1 MVATLQQEKTE
12 KLAASAM
19 HRLQQVSNAIHPQ
32 QTSSSMQASW
42 RLDGQRVCVT
52 GSTKG
57 IGRAVAVQ
65 CLEFGASVVITART
79 ESDVQAAVA
88 ELGALYDPAR
98 VSGLACDLSGPE
110 GRAALAERLASEG
123 GGKLDVLV
131 NNVGTNVRQPI
142 EQQSEEE
149 YHNMMRTNV
158 DSCYFLAKALGP
170 LLKAAGA
177 TAGGPA
183 ARIVNVA
190 SVAGVTSSG
199 TGIVYGMSKAA
210 MVQMSRGLAC
220 EWAKHNVRVNT
231 VAPWMTMTPLLEE
244 ALKANPNQLEKVGEM
259 KHSST
264 TLSNSF
270 PLYLSAS
277 LPLCPSASLPLCPIP
292 LSLYDYSPSPSSLSF
307 PVCCIGV

>member
-1 MVATLQQEKTE
+1 
-12 KLAASAM
+12 
-19 HRLQQVSNAIHPQ
+19 
-32 QTSSSMQASW
+32 
-42 RLDGQRVCVT
+42 
-52 GSTKG
+52 
-57 IGRAVAVQ
+57 
-65 CLEFGASVVITART
+65 
-79 ESDVQAAVA
+79 
-88 ELGALYDPAR
+88 
-98 VSGLACDLSGPE
+98 
-110 GRAALAERLASEG
+110 
-123 GGKLDVLV
+123 
-131 NNVGTNVRQPI
+131 
-142 EQQSEEE
+142 
-149 YHNMMRTNV
+149 MMRTNV

-270 PLYLSAS
+270 PLYLSPSLPLCLSAS
-277 LPLCPSASLPLCPIP
+277 LPLCPSAPSRLASMTTHRRPRR
-292 LSLYDYSPSPSSLSF
+292 SPSPF
-307 PVCCIGV
+307 AAIGVKNLHWCINNTGLSVCLPWGLGLRVDTHEEARPTHRDSKRCRFLGAAGV